1 MKKIGLLLAMSL
13 LVMGSDAQIIVR
25 NVIEHNL
32 ENLPYPNQS
41 MKTYSSEPLKGTVML
56 KDGTVLKGNIV
67 CFKKSEKLTKV
78 KVNTESGRQEADASL
93 IQSVKFDPTITEQKH
108 PNDYKN
114 PEKNFQNGYM
124 LLIDGVT
131 VKGKIAQNRNLG
143 DYGFFVYSIF
153 FLPDGSSVASTL
165 KGGALREFGQEID
178 GHMVIWDGYA
188 DGYLKRLVDGR
199 YRLARNPYSSTKN
212 EFFTSLKNQA
222 MDSLSKSAAQEAFA
236 RGIESGKDVNESIEN
251 SVNAAEVVQALGT
264 IEINRKEYLILDTR
278 TNILKVVN
286 KDTFKD
292 YAPALLA
299 TCKEKIPGDAK
310 AQKEFLSWDNI
321 EGFIQFLNEKCGG
334 N

>member
-1 MKKIGLLLAMSL
+1 MKILLLLCFLSFGAFPAST
-13 LVMGSDAQIIVR
+13 QIIVR
-25 NVIEHNL
+25 NVTEHPIKD
-32 ENLPYPNQS
+32 LPYPNQT
-41 MKTYSSEPLKGTVML
+41 MKTFSSQPMKGTVTL
-56 KDGTVLKGNIV
+56 KDGSTLKGNVV
-67 CFKKSEKLTKV
+67 CFKKDEKLTRV
-78 KVNTESGRQEADASL
+78 KVNTDSGKKEVDASL
-93 IQSVKFDPTITEQKH
+93 IQDIKLDPTITEQKH

-153 FLPDGSSVASTL
+153 FLPEGSRVASTV

-178 GHMVIWDGYA
+178 GKTMVWDGYA

-212 EFFTSLKNQA
+212 EFFTSLKNQSV
-222 MDSLSKSAAQEAFA
+222 DSLSKSAAQEAFA

-264 IEINRKEYLILDTR
+264 IEINRKEYLILDTK

-286 KDTFKD
+286 KDTFKE
-292 YAPALLA
+292 YAPSLMAP
-299 TCKEKIPGDAK
+299 CKDKIPSEPK
-310 AQKEFLSWDNI
+310 AQKEFMSWDNI
-321 EGFIQFLNEKCGG
+321 EAFVRFLNESC
-334 N
+334 NQD